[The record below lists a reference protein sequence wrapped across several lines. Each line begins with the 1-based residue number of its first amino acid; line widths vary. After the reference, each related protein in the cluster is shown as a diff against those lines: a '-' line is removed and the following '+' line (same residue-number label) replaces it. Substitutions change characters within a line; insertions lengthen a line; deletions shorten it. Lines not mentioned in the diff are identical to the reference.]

1 MTNLARKA
9 LTIVKLKCN
18 LRNSVKFIVLFFHSF
33 YRSII
38 ITSNTYGETAAYD
51 RKRSESTYSETSGG
65 KIPEEEFIDSQVV
78 TSQHSSKKSSNC
90 PQIQNQKRSTVAAIK
105 VRFFAEKPH
114 VEIEVNDNSP
124 TL

>member
-1 MTNLARKA
+1 MLAK
-9 LTIVKLKCN
+9 
-18 LRNSVKFIVLFFHSF
+18 KFCEIHCAFFHSF

-38 ITSNTYGETAAYD
+38 ITSNTYGETAAFD
-51 RKRSESTYSETSGG
+51 RKRSESTNSEMSGG
-65 KIPEEEFIDSQVV
+65 KITDEGFINSQVV
-78 TSQHSSKKSSNC
+78 TSQHSKNSSNC

-114 VEIEVNDNSP
+114 VEIEVNDDSP

>member
-1 MTNLARKA
+1 MLPQ
-9 LTIVKLKCN
+9 
-18 LRNSVKFIVLFFHSF
+18 KFCETHCAFFYSF
-33 YRSII
+33 CRSII

-65 KIPEEEFIDSQVV
+65 KIPEEEFIDSKGV
-78 TSQHSSKKSSNC
+78 TSSQHSSKKSSNC

>member
-1 MTNLARKA
+1 MAPK
-9 LTIVKLKCN
+9 
-18 LRNSVKFIVLFFHSF
+18 KFCEIHCAFFHSF
-33 YRSII
+33 CRSII
-38 ITSNTYGETAAYD
+38 ITSNTYGETSAYD

-65 KIPEEEFIDSQVV
+65 KIPEEEFIDSPVV
-78 TSQHSSKKSSNC
+78 TSQHSKNSSNC

>member
-1 MTNLARKA
+1 M
-9 LTIVKLKCN
+9 
-18 LRNSVKFIVLFFHSF
+18 KFIFFFSF

-38 ITSNTYGETAAYD
+38 ITSNGSPSNTYGETAAYG

-65 KIPEEEFIDSQVV
+65 KIPEEEFIDSPVV
-78 TSQHSSKKSSNC
+78 TSQHSKNSSNC
-90 PQIQNQKRSTVAAIK
+90 PQIQKRSTVAAIK

>member
-1 MTNLARKA
+1 MAPK
-9 LTIVKLKCN
+9 
-18 LRNSVKFIVLFFHSF
+18 KFCEIHCAFFHSF
-33 YRSII
+33 CRSII
-38 ITSNTYGETAAYD
+38 ITSSNTYGETAAYD
-51 RKRSESTYSETSGG
+51 RKRSESTYSGTSGG

-78 TSQHSSKKSSNC
+78 TSQHSKNSSNC

>member
-1 MTNLARKA
+1 MLPQ
-9 LTIVKLKCN
+9 
-18 LRNSVKFIVLFFHSF
+18 KFCEIHCAFFFILFF
-33 YRSII
+33 RSII

-65 KIPEEEFIDSQVV
+65 KIPEEEFIDSK
-78 TSQHSSKKSSNC
+78 HSKNSSNC
-90 PQIQNQKRSTVAAIK
+90 PQVQNQKRSTVAAIK

>member
-1 MTNLARKA
+1 L
-9 LTIVKLKCN
+9 C
-18 LRNSVKFIVLFFHSF
+18 FFYSF
-33 YRSII
+33 CRSII

-65 KIPEEEFIDSQVV
+65 KIPEEEFIDSQ
-78 TSQHSSKKSSNC
+78 HSKNLSNC
-90 PQIQNQKRSTVAAIK
+90 PQIQKQKRSTVAAIK

>member
-1 MTNLARKA
+1 M
-9 LTIVKLKCN
+9 
-18 LRNSVKFIVLFFHSF
+18 KFIEFFFFHSF

-51 RKRSESTYSETSGG
+51 KRRKSESTYSEISGG
-65 KIPEEEFIDSQVV
+65 KIPEEEFIDTQVV
-78 TSQHSSKKSSNC
+78 TSQHSKKSSNC

>member
-1 MTNLARKA
+1 MAPK
-9 LTIVKLKCN
+9 
-18 LRNSVKFIVLFFHSF
+18 KFCEIHCAFFHSF
-33 YRSII
+33 CRSII
-38 ITSNTYGETAAYD
+38 ITSNTYGETSAYD

-65 KIPEEEFIDSQVV
+65 KIPEEEFIDSPVV
-78 TSQHSSKKSSNC
+78 TSQHSSKNSSNC
-90 PQIQNQKRSTVAAIK
+90 SQIQNQKRSTVAAIK